1 MHGFMVMFTFANAKQ
16 TENSNYIKKKKQTT
30 RDSTD
35 LKSEYLSLSFV
46 FLIASFPSWSSS
58 VLLWHS
64 GEFSS
69 VQFVADSHFYGLVNL
84 LVLFLLW
91 R

>member
-1 MHGFMVMFTFANAKQ
+1 MHGFVVMLTFANAKQ
-16 TENSNYIKKKKQTT
+16 TENSNYIKKNKT

-46 FLIASFPSWSSS
+46 LLIASFPSWSSS